1 VTRGACDG
9 KSRRYEVGHDSR
21 PTFSFYLQSYSSLS
35 IITAQFR
42 CFLSDAIRTAWT
54 VASMRMDCLV
64 KLASRGLKS
73 ERRIL
78 SGRAVHLLFFAIQ
91 ALHAFVRFSQF
102 ALFSRRRKALFSFS
116 LSLSLFLSFSSLLC
130 RGESYFWRFL
140 GGLLR
145 RREARAAK

>member
-1 VTRGACDG
+1 
-9 KSRRYEVGHDSR
+9 VGHDSR

-42 CFLSDAIRTAWT
+42 YFFIGLHAIRT
-54 VASMRMDCLV
+54 VASMRLDCLV

-73 ERRIL
+73 ERRIP

-102 ALFSRRRKALFSFS
+102 ALFSHRRKALFF
-116 LSLSLFLSFSSLLC
+116 LSLSLFLSRL
-130 RGESYFWRFL
+130 SYAGAKAISGDSWEDYC
-140 GGLLR
+140 GAA
-145 RREARAAK
+145 RRERRSRPPKST